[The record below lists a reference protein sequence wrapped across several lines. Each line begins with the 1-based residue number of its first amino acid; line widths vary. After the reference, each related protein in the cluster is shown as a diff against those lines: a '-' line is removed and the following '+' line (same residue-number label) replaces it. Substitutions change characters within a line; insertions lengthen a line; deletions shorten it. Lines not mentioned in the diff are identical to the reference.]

1 MDLSFTPDQVALREA
16 AAEFARRALVDDVIA
31 RDRSA
36 TFSHDLW
43 RKCAEFGIQR
53 AMFPAAY
60 GGGDADIVTGMLLME
75 GLGQVCKDSGLLF
88 ALNGQVLTV
97 QMPILLFGTEAQRER
112 YLPPM
117 CSGEWIGA
125 HGMTEPGSGSD
136 AFSMRTTARRDGDE
150 YVINGS
156 KTFTTSAPVA
166 DVFLVYATVDRGKGF
181 MGVTAFIIER
191 DTPGFRV
198 GAEIDKLGLRT
209 APMAELSFDD
219 CRVPVENR
227 LGREGNGA
235 TIFGDAIEWERA
247 CTLATVLGAMQR
259 QLDTCVAYAKTREQF
274 GQPIGKF
281 QAVAHRI
288 ADMKVRLE
296 TARLIVYRAG
306 LSKMAQGKAPVES
319 AIAKL
324 YVSECWQQSCL
335 DAVRIHGGY
344 GFATGFEVERDLR
357 DSIATTIYSGTSDI
371 QRNIIARYLGL

>member
-1 MDLSFTPDQVALREA
+1 MDLSFTPEELSIREA
-16 AAEFARRALVDDVIA
+16 AVEFGRRELADDVVA

-36 TFSHDLW
+36 TFSRDLW

-53 AMFPAAY
+53 LPFPAEY
-60 GGGDADIVTGMLLME
+60 GGEDADIITAMLLME
-75 GLGQVCKDSGLLF
+75 GLGQACKDSGLLF

-97 QMPILLFGTEAQRER
+97 QMPILRFGTEAQRQR
-112 YLPPM
+112 YLPRL

-136 AFSMRTTARRDGDE
+136 AFSLRTTARREGQE
-150 YVINGS
+150 YVITGS
-156 KTFTTSAPVA
+156 KTFTTSAPFA
-166 DVFLVYATVDRGKGF
+166 DVFLVYATVDRTRGF
-181 MGVTAFIIER
+181 LGITAFIVER

-198 GAEIDKLGLRT
+198 GAEIDKMGLRT
-209 APMAELSFDD
+209 APMAELYFDD
-219 CRVPVENR
+219 CRVPIANR

-247 CTLATVLGAMQR
+247 CTLASVLGAMQR
-259 QLDTCVAYAKTREQF
+259 QLDTCIAYAKTREQF
-274 GQPIGKF
+274 GQPIGNF

-306 LSKMAQGKAPVES
+306 WSKKLHGKAAVES

-335 DAVRIHGGY
+335 DAVQIHGGY
-344 GFATGFEVERDLR
+344 GYATEFEVERDLR

-371 QRNIIARYLGL
+371 QRNIIARHLGL